1 MGPRRPMEIEK
12 IREKFEAHRE
22 RGAATI
28 LLTMTEVEWLLSI
41 AASHLDEQRYNDSF
55 E

>member
-1 MGPRRPMEIEK
+1 MQIEE

-41 AASHLDEQRYNDSF
+41 ASHVDEQRYNDSF

>member
-1 MGPRRPMEIEK
+1 MEIEK

-28 LLTMTEVEWLLSI
+28 LLTMSGVAPLHSV
-41 AASHLDEQRYNDSF
+41 SRR
-55 E
+55 

>member
-1 MGPRRPMEIEK
+1 MELEK
-12 IREKFEAHRE
+12 LREKFEAHRE
-22 RGAATI
+22 RNAATI

-41 AASHLDEQRYNDSF
+41 ASQIDEQRYNDSF